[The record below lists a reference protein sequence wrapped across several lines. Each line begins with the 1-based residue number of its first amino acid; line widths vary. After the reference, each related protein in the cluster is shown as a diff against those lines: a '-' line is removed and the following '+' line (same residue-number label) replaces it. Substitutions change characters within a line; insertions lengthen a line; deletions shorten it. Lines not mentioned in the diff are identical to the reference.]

1 MSLLS
6 NFYLEMEGVEDRR
19 DKYRIELP
27 EQKARDLLRVSYNGQ
42 IEELVSH
49 LSIDREKQVCFLRYS
64 PG

>member
-1 MSLLS
+1 
-6 NFYLEMEGVEDRR
+6 MEGVEDRR

-49 LSIDREKQVCFLRYS
+49 LSIDREKQLCFLRYS